1 MASNLYFGSEF
12 YKLSFGDKG
21 LRLLNAS
28 STSVTD
34 EHFAAIFALEDAV
47 ITTTCNT
54 TGGDAS
60 LTSLSLSAGFVIYGN
75 FDDITVTSGK
85 IIGYLR

>member
-28 STSVTD
+28 STSVSD
-34 EHFAAIFALEDAV
+34 EHFAAIFAL
-47 ITTTCNT
+47 
-54 TGGDAS
+54 
-60 LTSLSLSAGFVIYGN
+60 
-75 FDDITVTSGK
+75 
-85 IIGYLR
+85 